1 MRAAAALVLL
11 MCAPGL
17 GGCWFGAHL
26 HLGGLALA
34 WHQGAHHVMDGFTHV
49 VIRLH

>member
-17 GGCWFGAHL
+17 GGCWFAAHL
-26 HLGGLALA
+26 HLGDLAQDPDLSRY
-34 WHQGAHHVMDGFTHV
+34 
-49 VIRLH
+49 IL